1 MTKDAAAGPKDS
13 VEEIFSG
20 PRILWRSRD
29 VLETGPRR
37 IARRDEDSDMAD
49 GNLAP
54 EAFSQL
60 MADLRPSLHRYC
72 ARMVGSAFDGEDVV
86 QEALAKAAVAFPT
99 AEPIEHPDRWLFRIA
114 HNAALDALR
123 GRKRH
128 ALLDETFTEVVDPV
142 AAADA
147 RVAATASLAVLLR
160 LPVAQRSCVVLIDV
174 LGHSLEET
182 AHLLDF
188 TLPATKA
195 ALHRG
200 RVRLKDLAEEP
211 EASPPRLDA
220 AERERLR
227 AYADRFNA
235 RDFDALRALLSEDVR
250 LDLANRRRIDG
261 RKDVSVYF
269 THYASTSGWWF
280 EAGVAEGRPALLVSA
295 AEPERAMRYVVL
307 LDWND
312 GEITA
317 IHDYFYA
324 PYVMNSLAIARG

>member
-1 MTKDAAAGPKDS
+1 
-13 VEEIFSG
+13 
-20 PRILWRSRD
+20 
-29 VLETGPRR
+29 
-37 IARRDEDSDMAD
+37 MAD
-49 GNLAP
+49 GGLARQD
-54 EAFSQL
+54 FNQL

-86 QEALAKAAVAFPT
+86 QEALAKAAAALPT
-99 AEPIEHPDRWLFRIA
+99 TEPIEHPERWLFRIA

-128 ALLDETFTEVVDPV
+128 AVLRADEDFADIADL
-142 AAADA
+142 AAASDS

-160 LPVAQRSCVVLIDV
+160 LPVAQRSCVALIDV
-174 LGHSLEET
+174 LGHSLDET
-182 AHLLDF
+182 AQLLDF

-211 EASPPRLDA
+211 DAPPPRLDA
-220 AERERLR
+220 AERDRLR

-269 THYASTSGWWF
+269 THYDTTTGWWF
-280 EAGVAEGRPALLVSA
+280 EPGLAEGRPALLV
-295 AEPERAMRYVVL
+295 RAQPGAPLRYVVV
-307 LDWND
+307 LDWAD
-312 GEITA
+312 GQITA

-324 PYVMNSLAIARG
+324 PYVTEGLEIAPA

>member
-1 MTKDAAAGPKDS
+1 
-13 VEEIFSG
+13 
-20 PRILWRSRD
+20 
-29 VLETGPRR
+29 
-37 IARRDEDSDMAD
+37 MAD

-60 MADLRPSLHRYC
+60 MAELRPSLHRYC

-86 QEALAKAAVAFPT
+86 QEALAKAALAYPA

-123 GRKRH
+123 GRKRQP
-128 ALLDETFTEVVDPV
+128 LLDETFTEIVDPV

-174 LGHSLEET
+174 LGHSLDET
-182 AHLLDF
+182 AQLLDF
-188 TLPATKA
+188 TLAAAKA

-211 EASPPRLDA
+211 DAAPPRLDA

-250 LDLANRRRIDG
+250 LDLANRRRIEG

-269 THYASTSGWWF
+269 THYASTSGWRF
-280 EAGVAEGRPALLVSA
+280 EAGMAEGRMALLVSDPADPTA
-295 AEPERAMRYVVL
+295 AVRYVVL
-307 LDWND
+307 LDWDD
-312 GEITA
+312 GQIAA

-324 PYVMNSLAIARG
+324 PYVMDSLATART